1 MFSPASIASTV
12 NEFVS
17 ILEPQV
23 PAIAAAVGANPALV
37 TQVTTGIDALKSGA
51 ASLAAADGTQA
62 ATPIAQRVVTDGEA
76 VLTALSGLPL
86 PADIAAVVRV
96 AQMIFGI
103 LPFIVSLL

>member
-1 MFSPASIASTV
+1 MFSPASIAGTV

-23 PAIAAAVGANPALV
+23 PAIASAAGANPTLV
-37 TQVTTGIDALKSGA
+37 AQVTTGIDALKQGA
-51 ASLAAADGTQA
+51 ASLAAADGTQSA
-62 ATPIAQRVVTDGEA
+62 APIAQRVVVDGQA
-76 VLTALSGLPL
+76 VLTALAGLPL
-86 PADIAAVVRV
+86 PAGVASMVRI

>member
-23 PAIAAAVGANPALV
+23 PAIASAVGASPALV
-37 TQVTTGIDALKSGA
+37 SQVTTGIDALKQGA
-51 ASLAAADGTQA
+51 SDLAAADGA
-62 ATPIAQRVVTDGEA
+62 AAALPIAQRVVADGEA
-76 VLTALSGLPL
+76 VLSSLAALPL
-86 PADIAAVVRV
+86 PASVASMVRI